1 VGNRCTSKNS
11 EYKYTHVSE
20 GMKEVRSPGYSRRI
34 RCEVAVF
41 RLDLPFS
48 IDDLAGAG
56 PMKGNRIA
64 GGKGGGDAIVRIPQK
79 WMARASS

>member
-48 IDDLAGAG
+48 IDDLGRSRVG
-56 PMKGNRIA
+56 ERESYRRG
-64 GGKGGGDAIVRIPQK
+64 
-79 WMARASS
+79 